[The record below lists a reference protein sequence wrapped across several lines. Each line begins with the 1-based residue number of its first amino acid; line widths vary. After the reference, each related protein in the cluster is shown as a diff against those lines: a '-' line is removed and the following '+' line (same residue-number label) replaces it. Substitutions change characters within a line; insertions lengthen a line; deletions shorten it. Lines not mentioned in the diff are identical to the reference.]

1 MEKTAIQLSG
11 ISDLVKAIQDTNKF
25 FLEKVQRQVNT
36 SLTLRN
42 WVIGHYI
49 AEYEQHGKDRA
60 EYGQTLYAKIAEKLK
75 AVQLGSIRER
85 HLYICKN
92 FYLTYPHIINSS
104 SANPYLIGFQD
115 PIILRTLSANSPTP
129 DRPNPPDPPDPPSP
143 PDTPDSP
150 NSSGLPDAPDPSE
163 LRRTDPNLLLTRLS
177 FSHFIELLNTDSP
190 LKRSFYEIQAIKN
203 NWSVRE
209 LKRAIG
215 SMQYER
221 TGLSK
226 DKNLV
231 MQEAMETPGV
241 QPENFLRNPY
251 LLEFLGL
258 EEKPVYT
265 ESDLEAAIIAH
276 LQSFLLE
283 MGRGFCFEA
292 RQKRITFDNTH
303 YHIDLVFYHRILRCH
318 VLIDLKIGE
327 FSHADAGQMNV
338 YLNYFKENESQKG
351 DNPPIGIILC
361 AGKQE
366 SLVKYA
372 TMGLSQ
378 KVFVSKYLI
387 NLPRETEFQKI
398 MEEQR
403 EKLTA

>member
-1 MEKTAIQLSG
+1 MEKPAIELSG
-11 ISDLVKAIQDTNKF
+11 ISDLIQAIQDTNQF
-25 FLEKVQRQVNT
+25 FLGKVQRQVNT

-42 WVIGHYI
+42 WVIGYYI
-49 AEYEQHGKDRA
+49 AEYEQQGKDRA
-60 EYGQTLYAKIAEKLK
+60 EYGETLYAKIAEKLK
-75 AVQLGSIRER
+75 AVNLGSIRER

-92 FYLTYPHIINSS
+92 FYLTYPQILRTP
-104 SANPYLIGFQD
+104 SAESHLIGFQD
-115 PIILRTLSANSPTP
+115 PIILRTLSANSP
-129 DRPNPPDPPDPPSP
+129 
-143 PDTPDSP
+143 DSQP
-150 NSSGLPDAPDPSE
+150 GFHP
-163 LRRTDPNLLLTRLS
+163 TDPNLLLNRLS

-209 LKRAIG
+209 LKRAIE

-226 DKNLV
+226 DKDHV
-231 MQEAMETPGV
+231 MQKTIETADVNPG
-241 QPENFLRNPY
+241 NFLRNPY

-258 EEKPVYT
+258 EEKPAYT
-265 ESDLEAAIIAH
+265 ETDLEAAIIAN

-283 MGRGFCFEA
+283 MGQGFCFEA

-303 YHIDLVFYHRILRCH
+303 YHIDLVFYHRILKCH

-338 YLNYFKENESQKG
+338 YLNYYKENESQKG

-361 AGKQE
+361 AGRQE

-398 MEEQR
+398 IEEQR

>member
-11 ISDLVKAIQDTNKF
+11 INDLVQAIQDTNQF
-25 FLEKVQRQVNT
+25 FLGKVQRQVNT

-42 WVIGHYI
+42 WVIGYYI
-49 AEYEQHGKDRA
+49 AEYEQYGKDRA

-75 AVQLGSIRER
+75 AVKLGSIRER
-85 HLYICKN
+85 HLYICKD
-92 FYLTYPHIINSS
+92 FYLAYPHIIISS
-104 SANPYLIGFQD
+104 SANTYLAGFQ
-115 PIILRTLSANSPTP
+115 PPTILRTLSANSPPPPEMAATP
-129 DRPNPPDPPDPPSP
+129 DHP
-143 PDTPDSP
+143 
-150 NSSGLPDAPDPSE
+150 GLH
-163 LRRTDPNLLLTRLS
+163 RTDPNLLLNRLS

-209 LKRAIG
+209 LKRAIE

-226 DKNLV
+226 DKNVV
-231 MQEAMETPGV
+231 MQEDMKASDP

-265 ESDLEAAIIAH
+265 ETDLEAAIIAN

-283 MGRGFCFEA
+283 MGQGFCFEA

-303 YHIDLVFYHRILRCH
+303 YHIDLVFYHRILKCH

-338 YLNYFKENESQKG
+338 YLNYYKENESQKG

-361 AGKQE
+361 AGRQE

-398 MEEQR
+398 IEEQR
-403 EKLTA
+403 EKLTV

>member
-1 MEKTAIQLSG
+1 MLAIDSIEMEKPAIQLSG
-11 ISDLVKAIQDTNKF
+11 ISDLIQAIQDTNQF
-25 FLEKVQRQVNT
+25 FLGKVQQQVNT

-42 WVIGHYI
+42 WVIGYYI
-49 AEYEQHGKDRA
+49 AEYEQQGKDRA
-60 EYGQTLYAKIAEKLK
+60 EYGQALYAKIAEKLK
-75 AVQLGSIRER
+75 AANLGSIRER

-92 FYLTYPHIINSS
+92 FYLTYP
-104 SANPYLIGFQD
+104 Q
-115 PIILRTLSANSPTP
+115 ILRTLSANSQLSGFQYPIISRTLSANSP
-129 DRPNPPDPPDPPSP
+129 DNQM
-143 PDTPDSP
+143 
-150 NSSGLPDAPDPSE
+150 E
-163 LRRTDPNLLLTRLS
+163 LHPTDPNLLVNRLS

-190 LKRSFYEIQAIKN
+190 LKRSFYEVQAIKN

-209 LKRAIG
+209 LKRAIE

-226 DKNLV
+226 DKNHV
-231 MQEAMETPGV
+231 MQETIETADV
-241 QPENFLRNPY
+241 NPENFLRNPY

-258 EEKPVYT
+258 EEKPAYT
-265 ESDLEAAIIAH
+265 ETDLEAAIIAN

-283 MGRGFCFEA
+283 MGQGFCFEA

-303 YHIDLVFYHRILRCH
+303 YHIDLVFYHRILKCH

-338 YLNYFKENESQKG
+338 YLNYYKENESQKG

-361 AGKQE
+361 AGRQE

-398 MEEQR
+398 IEEQR

>member
-1 MEKTAIQLSG
+1 MAAT
-11 ISDLVKAIQDTNKF
+11 SD
-25 FLEKVQRQVNT
+25 
-36 SLTLRN
+36 
-42 WVIGHYI
+42 H
-49 AEYEQHGKDRA
+49 
-60 EYGQTLYAKIAEKLK
+60 
-75 AVQLGSIRER
+75 
-85 HLYICKN
+85 
-92 FYLTYPHIINSS
+92 
-104 SANPYLIGFQD
+104 
-115 PIILRTLSANSPTP
+115 P
-129 DRPNPPDPPDPPSP
+129 DHH
-143 PDTPDSP
+143 
-150 NSSGLPDAPDPSE
+150 
-163 LRRTDPNLLLTRLS
+163 RTDPNLLLTRLS

-190 LKRSFYEIQAIKN
+190 LRRSFYEIQAIKN

-209 LKRAIG
+209 LKRAIE

-226 DKNLV
+226 NKNLV
-231 MQEAMETPGV
+231 MQEDMKAFDP

-265 ESDLEAAIIAH
+265 ETDLEAAIIAN

-283 MGRGFCFEA
+283 MGQGFCFEA

-303 YHIDLVFYHRILRCH
+303 YHIDLIFYHRILKCH

-338 YLNYFKENESQKG
+338 YLNYYKENESQKD
-351 DNPPIGIILC
+351 DNPPIGIIPC
-361 AGKQE
+361 AGRQE

-372 TMGLSQ
+372 TTGLSQ

-398 MEEQR
+398 IEEQR
-403 EKLTA
+403 EKLTV

>member
-1 MEKTAIQLSG
+1 MEKTTIQLSG
-11 ISDLVKAIQDTNKF
+11 INDLVQAIQATNQF
-25 FLEKVQRQVNT
+25 FLGKVQRQVNT

-42 WVIGHYI
+42 WVIGYYI
-49 AEYEQHGKDRA
+49 AEYEQRGKDRA

-92 FYLTYPHIINSS
+92 FYLVYPHIINSPT
-104 SANPYLIGFQD
+104 ANPYLVDFQN
-115 PIILRTLSANSPTP
+115 ITFLRTLSANSPTP
-129 DRPNPPDPPDPPSP
+129 P
-143 PDTPDSP
+143 
-150 NSSGLPDAPDPSE
+150 E

-190 LKRSFYEIQAIKN
+190 VKRGFYEIQAINN

-209 LKRAIG
+209 LKRAIE

-226 DKNLV
+226 DKNSV
-231 MQEAMETPGV
+231 MHEATEAPGV

-265 ESDLEAAIIAH
+265 ETDLEAAIIAH

-283 MGRGFCFEA
+283 MGQGFCFEA
-292 RQKRITFDNTH
+292 RQKRITFGTTH
-303 YHIDLVFYHRILRCH
+303 YYIDLVFYHRILKCH
-318 VLIDLKIGE
+318 VLIDL
-327 FSHADAGQMNV
+327 
-338 YLNYFKENESQKG
+338 
-351 DNPPIGIILC
+351 LC
-361 AGKQE
+361 C
-366 SLVKYA
+366 A
-372 TMGLSQ
+372 THNNSY
-378 KVFVSKYLI
+378 V
-387 NLPRETEFQKI
+387 
-398 MEEQR
+398 
-403 EKLTA
+403 A